1 MHQKTQPNAES
12 FKSKKSNGGEI
23 YGTLKGMI
31 EQLAAPDVE
40 IETFH
45 GNPSEYH
52 HFMHLF
58 REAVEKWIQDRN

>member
-1 MHQKTQPNAES
+1 
-12 FKSKKSNGGEI
+12 
-23 YGTLKGMI
+23 MI